1 MLMAEYTADGP
12 LTREQLAQNRD
23 RLRRMSDTELRRQYD
38 AAHHMCRLDREPP
51 LASYVQQFFERFFW
65 HGQELSRR
73 GKLGYDRR
81 THE

>member
-51 LASYVQQFFERFFW
+51 LASYVQQFFERFFLAW
-65 HGQELSRR
+65 SGIVAPRQVGVR
-73 GKLGYDRR
+73 
-81 THE
+81 